1 MVSWSNPDIPGLRS
15 VGPPLPHS
23 GNAERKHSFLR
34 EVFPKLCSGTNP
46 IEYIRV
52 QGWWILHLSVHCGPP
67 TAAAV
72 LWNQWTSYSNAQAWI
87 QRLWEKVSIETNYR
101 APRKR
106 KKYLVLQKQSPK
118 PTVVY
123 SGTRNLKRR
132 PLCIDFAKQTSQ
144 SQKDIMKALQNC
156 LYRINTQ
163 GSFSQYKAILALV
176 EVHIG
181 INVLPHWSQLI

>member
-34 EVFPKLCSGTNP
+34 EVFSKLCSETTLLNTSECQGDGFSTYLCTVVHLLLQRCCETNELLTQMP
-46 IEYIRV
+46 KL
-52 QGWWILHLSVHCGPP
+52 G
-67 TAAAV
+67 
-72 LWNQWTSYSNAQAWI
+72 SNAF
-87 QRLWEKVSIETNYR
+87 EKKSPLRQTIEL
-101 APRKR
+101 PEKG